1 MARTPPSPAA
11 PRRRGRPPKFG
22 QPGEVVAVTLPEEVI
37 RGLRRINP
45 DLGWA
50 IVALYEMQNPDRSV
64 VPQAR
69 PGAELVAVGPRRRL
83 IVVRRSLIGALPGV
97 SVVPFDRDRA
107 FLALEPGHG
116 MVDLELAV
124 IDRLDSDVIEE
135 RERRG
140 LKELR
145 QLLRKWRRDPDLR
158 FETRAIIVGE
168 TVPHP
173 NFRDEVAP
181 RPPR

>member
-1 MARTPPSPAA
+1 MTRTVGQAEGS
-11 PRRRGRPPKFG
+11 RRRGRPPKFG
-22 QPGEVVAVTLPEEVI
+22 QPGEVVAVTLPGEVI

-50 IVALYEMQNPDRSV
+50 IVALYEMQNPEPPAER
-64 VPQAR
+64 PAR

-116 MVDLELAV
+116 LVDLELAV
-124 IDRLDSDVIEE
+124 IDRLDSDVVEE

-145 QLLRKWRRDPDLR
+145 LLLRKWRRDPDLR

-168 TVPHP
+168 TLPHP
-173 NFRDEVAP
+173 NVRDDTLTRSA
-181 RPPR
+181 R